1 MNSTSRPP
9 RDLVLAT
16 LRKLGAPSSADRIL
30 ETIQIEHWRMPGSPD
45 WTVRHVTDHL
55 LALQAVGIIHRAGF
69 TRTGPAARAQGRA
82 APLYAL
88 TDPTAPWYDRALA
101 TAAQRLGGELGATLL
116 RLRDQLATAGA
127 PKP

>member
-1 MNSTSRPP
+1 MTSTSRPS
-9 RDLVLAT
+9 RDLVLGT
-16 LRKLGAPSSADRIL
+16 LRKLGAPASADRIL
-30 ETIQIEHWRMPGSPD
+30 EAIQVEHWRMPGSPD
-45 WTVRHVTDHL
+45 WTVRHVTTHL
-55 LALQAVGIIHRAGF
+55 LALQHAGIVQRVGY

-88 TDPTAPWYDRALA
+88 TDPGATWYDRALA

-116 RLRDQLATAGA
+116 RLRDQLATTGA